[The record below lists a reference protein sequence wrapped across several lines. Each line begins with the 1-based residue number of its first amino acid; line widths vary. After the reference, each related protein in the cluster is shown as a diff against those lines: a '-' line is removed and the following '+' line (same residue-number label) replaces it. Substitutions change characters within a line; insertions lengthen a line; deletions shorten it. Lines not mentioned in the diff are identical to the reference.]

1 MACRWQPGTCA
12 TSRPRASA
20 SSTHSNSADDP
31 AATRTS
37 HMQHLTRNI
46 SRCLALSGP
55 ERHMLFAA
63 LALLPLFR
71 VALRVVG
78 LQRLQAR
85 LYRKPRPGATQPALD
100 ELKRTGALVN
110 AAAQR
115 VLGRDNCLPRSLY
128 LWWLLRRRDVHCQLR
143 IGVRMADGALEAHA
157 WVEHAGVPINDRADV
172 SDHFPAF
179 DDAVS
184 PSRFLLR

>member
-1 MACRWQPGTCA
+1 M
-12 TSRPRASA
+12 
-20 SSTHSNSADDP
+20 HL
-31 AATRTS
+31 
-37 HMQHLTRNI
+37 LTRNAA
-46 SRCLALSGP
+46 CFLALSWP
-55 ERHMLFAA
+55 ERRTLLAA

-71 VALRVVG
+71 VALRLVG

-85 LYRKPRPGATQPALD
+85 LHRKAEPGNAASLD

-110 AAAQR
+110 AAARR
-115 VLGRDNCLPRSLY
+115 VLGADSCLTRSLY

-143 IGVRMADGALEAHA
+143 IGVRMADGALAAHA
-157 WVEHAGVPINDRADV
+157 WVEHAGVPVNDRADV

-184 PSRFLLR
+184 PSRLILP